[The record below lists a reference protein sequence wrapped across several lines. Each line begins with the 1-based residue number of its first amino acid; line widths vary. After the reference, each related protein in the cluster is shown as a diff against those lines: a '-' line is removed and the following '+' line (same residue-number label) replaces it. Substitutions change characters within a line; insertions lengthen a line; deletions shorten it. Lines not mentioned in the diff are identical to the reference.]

1 MSTKRTLTGGTYQTR
16 VSLLE
21 RLHDRHDESAWQEF
35 VLNYK
40 PYIHVVIHRMG
51 VNSSEIDDLVQG
63 VLVKLWDKL
72 PDFVYDNQ
80 GRFRSYVAMITK
92 NHVLDFIRS
101 KKAEIARYDKK
112 KQEIMNDDLKQIQVP
127 EVDEI
132 VEKEWELF
140 IANLAL
146 NNIRGSFKNQAIEV
160 FEHLLAGQSAQEIAD
175 KFDLKKNTVHQMG
188 LRVKKK
194 MIEEIIR
201 LKDEME

>member
-1 MSTKRTLTGGTYQTR
+1 
-16 VSLLE
+16 
-21 RLHDRHDESAWQEF
+21 
-35 VLNYK
+35 
-40 PYIHVVIHRMG
+40 
-51 VNSSEIDDLVQG
+51 
-63 VLVKLWDKL
+63 
-72 PDFVYDNQ
+72 
-80 GRFRSYVAMITK
+80 MITK

-101 KKAEIARYDKK
+101 KKAELARYDKK

-127 EVDEI
+127 EIDEI

-146 NNIRGSFKNQAIEV
+146 SNIRDSFKNQAIEV
-160 FEHLLAGQSAQEIAD
+160 FELLLSGKSAQEISEML
-175 KFDLKKNTVHQMG
+175 DLKKNTVHQMG